1 MPFPQASNFNLATYR
16 CLVLRHVNQIYAIL
30 GSSLGKQIAD
40 DPSHRHFEE
49 AYSKIFQIA
58 VK

>member
-30 GSSLGKQIAD
+30 GSSLRKQIAD

-49 AYSKIFQIA
+49 ALF
-58 VK
+58 